1 MLFIFRFYNV
11 FTTKNWNLHRSSASI
26 GKDRQW
32 NGYSWSQTF
41 FGEANARLQ
50 LTGIYKKSNILCE
63 KEIFHLV
70 LRNAIG
76 TIWLFITKKSICTHK
91 FDIFILT

>member
-1 MLFIFRFYNV
+1 MHFIFRFYNV

-50 LTGIYKKSNILCE
+50 LTGIYKKSKICCV
-63 KEIFHLV
+63 KKKYF
-70 LRNAIG
+70 
-76 TIWLFITKKSICTHK
+76 IWY
-91 FDIFILT
+91 

>member
-32 NGYSWSQTF
+32 NGYSGPQTF

-50 LTGIYKKSNILCE
+50 LTGIYKKSNIFCV
-63 KEIFHLV
+63 KKKYF
-70 LRNAIG
+70 
-76 TIWLFITKKSICTHK
+76 IWY
-91 FDIFILT
+91 